1 MILFRIFWIFYFGS
15 QKLLSVASVHRTDAP
30 FCRESVCFSG
40 SQSVYG
46 DFQGISETQEL
57 SKSNIT
63 LRNAL
68 LTGVVSYQTIHQIFP
83 YQNFDLNEKNDEN
96 VVEYLTRY

>member
-1 MILFRIFWIFYFGS
+1 MVHQFNELTH
-15 QKLLSVASVHRTDAP
+15 LLQ
-30 FCRESVCFSG
+30 VCFSG
-40 SQSVYG
+40 SQSVFG
-46 DFQGISETQEL
+46 DFQGI
-57 SKSNIT
+57 NAT

-68 LTGVVSYQTIHQIFP
+68 PTGVVSYKTIHQTFP